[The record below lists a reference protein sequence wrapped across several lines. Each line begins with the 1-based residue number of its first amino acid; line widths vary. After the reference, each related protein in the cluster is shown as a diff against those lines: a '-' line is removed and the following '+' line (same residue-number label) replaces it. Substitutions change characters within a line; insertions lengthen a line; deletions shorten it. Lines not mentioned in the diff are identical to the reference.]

1 MPAVAREKVILAVF
15 ERHALMRA
23 AVHEG
28 ADAIGPTQD
37 EDRVGTRAVWIK
49 TARGAWGQLVEAAQT
64 YGTRAVGRHRCRPD
78 SAQCFSGGPLGNH
91 FSRELNRN
99 SCELSAPIGT
109 ERATHEAS

>member
-1 MPAVAREKVILAVF
+1 MTHHVPAVTREKPILAVF

-49 TARGAWGQLVEAAQT
+49 TARGAWRQLVEAAQT
-64 YGTRAVGRHRCRPD
+64 YGSRAFRWHRCCGD
-78 SAQCFSGGPLGNH
+78 VA
-91 FSRELNRN
+91 
-99 SCELSAPIGT
+99 
-109 ERATHEAS
+109 